1 MSAIKSKTYRV
12 NRFSLLEMLAVI
24 VMTGVLM
31 NAALLFYYKSQNIN
45 RKYTDKAIQIKS
57 VSAVSKYLRGF
68 IHDNGEAFMVKPDKV
83 VFKNGSVI
91 TMDGN
96 RLVFIAGSSTRS
108 FALPKGF
115 SATFALEQS
124 PEEPPRIAT
133 NIVMLDSKDQLR
145 LNKFTRITACVEG
158 GAQ

>member
-1 MSAIKSKTYRV
+1 MSAIKI
-12 NRFSLLEMLAVI
+12 NRYTLLEMLAVI
-24 VMTGVLM
+24 VLAGVLM

-45 RKYTDKAIQIKS
+45 RKYTEKAVQIKS
-57 VSAVSKYLRGF
+57 VSAVSKYLRSF
-68 IHDNGEAFMVKPDKV
+68 IHDNGETFMVKPDKV
-83 VFKNGSVI
+83 VFRNGSVI

-96 RLVFIAGSSTRS
+96 RLVFIAGSSTKS

-133 NIVMLDSKDQLR
+133 NIVMLDSKDQLQ

-158 GAQ
+158 GAK